1 MLTVPPNGCYYNLTG
16 TTQAQ
21 KGRYKEMK
29 KTYTRTMMIADLTS
43 ATFKIDVYQNNKY
56 MVLPTEE
63 TTVTVNYTGVKSW
76 DFIAG
81 EDAEEIE
88 AETDGS
94 GVDEMHEYLVI
105 HFVDGTTST
114 FRNSYVD
121 MFIL

>member
-1 MLTVPPNGCYYNLTG
+1 MLTIPPNECYYNLTG

-43 ATFKIDVYQNNKY
+43 ATFKIDVYQNNKF

-63 TTVTVNYTGVKSW
+63 TTVTINYTGVQSW

-88 AETDGS
+88 ADLDGS
-94 GVDEMHEYLVI
+94 ELDDNHAYNVL
-105 HFVDGTTST
+105 HFTDGTTAT
-114 FRNSYVD
+114 FRQSYTD